1 MRHNLGMDS
10 RGPCPIGLRA
20 ARSTAAKRWTTKIDL
35 ADRLESARLRLME
48 TLNEGVSLDELADT
62 AHLSRAHFVTSFRK
76 QFGSSPLTYRAEA
89 RYAAAHALIIQ
100 TQIPIQAIRLRV
112 GISAPSTFARD
123 FKKRF
128 GASPSELRKMR
139 TP

>member
-1 MRHNLGMDS
+1 MEP

-48 TLNEGVSLDELADT
+48 ALDEEISLDELADT

-76 QFGSSPLTYRAEA
+76 QFGASPLTYRAEA
-89 RYAAAHALIIQ
+89 RYAAAHALILQ
-100 TQIPIQAIRLRV
+100 TQIPIQDIRLRV

-128 GASPSELRKMR
+128 GMSPKELRKMR
-139 TP
+139 TT